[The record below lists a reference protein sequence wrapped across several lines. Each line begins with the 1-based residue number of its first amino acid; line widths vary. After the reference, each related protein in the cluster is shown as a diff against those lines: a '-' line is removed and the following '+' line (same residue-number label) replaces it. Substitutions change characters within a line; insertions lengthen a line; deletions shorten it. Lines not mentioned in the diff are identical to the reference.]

1 MRELDPKGAQL
12 VISQGNVD
20 VIDVREINEYGSGH
34 VPTARNVPL
43 GELKTDPKKVL
54 TGGRVL
60 FVCAKG
66 VRSATAAQLAD
77 ELGIPEVFTLAG
89 GTNAWD
95 AAGLPLEH
103 PTKPERVTPRE
114 PRDPSAEETLDFS
127 PKEPELDVVVGEN
140 MKHLREARGLSLDQV
155 ARMTGL
161 SRTVLGQIELGKTP
175 PSVSVV
181 WKIAQ
186 AFEVHFSALLATQAR
201 LETRVLRAGDAK
213 RLVSPDGRYSSRA
226 LYPFAEKP
234 EAEFYELFLAA
245 KSREDAQPHAPGT
258 RENLIVTSGKLELQ
272 VGEKK
277 YELEKGDAI
286 VFTADVP
293 HAYVNISNDECWMY
307 LVMTYKPL
315 S

>member
-1 MRELDPKGAQL
+1 LDPKGAQL

-20 VIDVREINEYGSGH
+20 VIDVREPNEFASGH
-34 VPTARNVPL
+34 LPGARNVPL
-43 GELKTDPKKVL
+43 SEIKANPKGTL
-54 TGGRVL
+54 TSPRL
-60 FVCAKG
+60 LLVCAKG
-66 VRSATAAQLAD
+66 MRSATAAQLAD
-77 ELGIPEVFTLAG
+77 ELGLPEVFSLEG
-89 GTNAWD
+89 GTQAWD

-103 PTKPERVTPRE
+103 PTKPERVQPRE
-114 PRDPSAEETLDFS
+114 QRDPSTEETLDFG

-140 MKHLREARGLSLDQV
+140 MKQLREQRGLSLDQV
-155 ARMTGL
+155 ARLTGM
-161 SRTVLGQIELGKTP
+161 SRTVLGQIELGKTA

-181 WKIAQ
+181 WRIAQ
-186 AFEVHFSALLATQAR
+186 AFGVHFSALLATQSK
-201 LETRVLRAGDAK
+201 LETRVLRSGDAK

-234 EAEFYELFLAA
+234 EAEFYELYLAA

-272 VGEKK
+272 VADKK

-293 HAYVNISNDECWMY
+293 HAYVNLSNDECWMY
-307 LVMTYKPL
+307 LVMTYVK
-315 S
+315 